1 MTTELVELADRLEAE
16 SGRLTNWSS
25 NPNDPNLQPMHDHQT
40 KALLTEAANELRA
53 IASRAG
59 GWTSVKDRL
68 PGVCD
73 HVEVYPDPR
82 DETYCF
88 YAHHDGGMNGVKAG
102 RWYFNDRDGYDNEI
116 KVTYWRYE
124 TAAPEPVAVGSNN
137 STNDEESV

>member
-1 MTTELVELADRLEAE
+1 MEKEIEALADRLEALGNQMYLDDDTE
-16 SGRLTNWSS
+16 TGGALWFHANALT
-25 NPNDPNLQPMHDHQT
+25 LI
-40 KALLTEAANELRA
+40 TEQLRA
-53 IASRAG
+53 LASRAG
-59 GWTSVKDRL
+59 GWISVQDRL

-102 RWYFNDRDGYDNEI
+102 RWYFNDRDGYDYEI
-116 KVTYWRYE
+116 KVTHWRYE

-137 STNDEESV
+137 STNDEER